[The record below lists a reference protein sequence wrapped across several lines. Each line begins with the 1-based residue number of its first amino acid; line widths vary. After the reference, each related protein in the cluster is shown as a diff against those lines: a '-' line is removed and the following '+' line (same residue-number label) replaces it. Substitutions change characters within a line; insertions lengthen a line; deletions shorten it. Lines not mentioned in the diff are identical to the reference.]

1 MPPAPLLRV
10 RDLTITHRGA
20 DDPAVRNLSFDVR
33 AGEVV
38 LLLGPSGSGKSTL
51 ALALGGLIPH
61 SLEAGVIGSVAIRG
75 HDTATTPV
83 AVLSRDVSIVF
94 QDPDA
99 QIVTGSLLD
108 EVAFALENLCL
119 PVAEVLD
126 RAERALRRMGLWE
139 RRHENPDRLSGGGK
153 QRLAIAAALATAA
166 PVLILDEPT
175 ANLDPE
181 GAAEVHAA
189 LADIAGP
196 DRAIVL
202 VEHDLDGVL
211 PLATRALVLDHE
223 GRQAFDGPAAEV
235 LRAHADDLIGLGV
248 RLPTAALAARRL
260 NARVPGLR
268 ADPLD
273 PLPLTAAELED
284 ALRDRDA
291 GAPLSG
297 RDPDAPLSEPPSIPQ
312 TIGAS
317 PAKDPGSTEFDATT
331 TASTTTTTEPIIT
344 ARGLEV
350 VRGGVP
356 VLHGVDLDIARASI
370 TAVIGPNGAG
380 KTTLVQ
386 ALAGVVSPPR
396 GRVLLDGI
404 DPATASPRALAA
416 HRGFVFQ
423 NPEHQFIAHTV
434 FDELAH
440 GLRLQHTPPA
450 EIAERVQAM
459 LDRFGLADQAGT
471 HPYLL
476 SGGEKRRLSVG
487 TALIARPRILVLDEP
502 TFGQDLRRTDELLAL
517 FRELRAEGTTIL
529 LVTHD
534 LDLVVRHTTHTV
546 LVEGGSVV
554 AAGATPALVRDGG
567 IPLPAAY
574 AAIPPALRTL
584 LSDDAAPP
592 RTPSGDDG
600 PSTAAGGDAGANP
613 ADDDAPSTAAGAVAR
628 PPGTPAENPA
638 AARTDDDP
646 HLDPYAAPHPPHAWL
661 HRLNPLAK
669 LGAVVPAMVVLL
681 FVRDLATP
689 TAFLAL
695 SYAVVLTGARLT
707 GRVWA
712 LLLAAVP
719 AGVLVLAAAM
729 ALWTDPARVAA
740 TPEVLRIGGWALH
753 AGALESGLATGL
765 RLAAIL
771 GLALIP
777 GLTTTGPD
785 LARAGVQQLRVPY
798 RIGYTA
804 LAAYR
809 FVPRFGY
816 ELGVIR
822 AAHRVRGTHGGRGP
836 FARIARGWGYI
847 VPLLASAIRHAE
859 RVALAMD
866 ARAFGAYPTRTERHE
881 VPFGGRDI
889 VFLVLMLAASATI
902 FALFFPWRL

>member
-20 DDPAVRNLSFDVR
+20 DDPAVRSVSFDVH

-38 LLLGPSGSGKSTL
+38 VLLGPSGAGKSTL

-61 SLEAGVIGSVAIRG
+61 SVEAGVTGSVAIRG

-83 AVLSRDVSIVF
+83 AMLSRDVSMVF

-126 RAERALRRMGLWE
+126 RAEQALRRMGLWD

-175 ANLDPE
+175 ANLDPQ

-202 VEHDLDGVL
+202 VEHDLDRAL
-211 PLATRALVLDHE
+211 PLATRALVLDHD
-223 GRQAFDGPAAEV
+223 GRPAFDGPAAEI
-235 LRAHADDLIGLGV
+235 LRTHADDLIALGV

-268 ADPLD
+268 SDPLE
-273 PLPLTAAELED
+273 PLPLTAADLED
-284 ALRDRDA
+284 ALRRREAD
-291 GAPLSG
+291 APLSG
-297 RDPDAPLSEPPSIPQ
+297 IESLRAGAGAPPAPQ
-312 TIGAS
+312 A
-317 PAKDPGSTEFDATT
+317 GSTESDPA
-331 TASTTTTTEPIIT
+331 AGEPIVT

-350 VRGGVP
+350 TRGGVP
-356 VLHGVDLDIARASI
+356 VLHGIDLDIAPASI

-386 ALAGVVSPPR
+386 ALAGVLTPPR

-434 FDELAH
+434 FEELAH
-440 GLRLQHTPPA
+440 GLRLQRTPAA
-450 EIAERVQAM
+450 EITERVREM
-459 LDRFGLADQAGT
+459 LDRFGLADKAAT

-502 TFGQDLRRTDELLAL
+502 TFGQDLRRTDELLDL

-534 LDLVVRHTTHTV
+534 LDLVVRHTTHAV
-546 LVEGGSVV
+546 LVEGGSVA
-554 AAGATPALVRDGG
+554 AAGPTSALVRDGR
-567 IPLPAAY
+567 IPLPPAY
-574 AAIPPALRTL
+574 AAVPSALRGL
-584 LSDDAAPP
+584 LSD
-592 RTPSGDDG
+592 
-600 PSTAAGGDAGANP
+600 GAML
-613 ADDDAPSTAAGAVAR
+613 AS
-628 PPGTPAENPA
+628 PAEVVVTSRPTTTPESPA
-638 AARTDDDP
+638 AAHTDP
-646 HLDPYAAPHPPHAWL
+646 GRRVDPYAAPHPPRAWL
-661 HRLNPLAK
+661 HGLNPLAK
-669 LGAVVPAMVVLL
+669 LGAVVPAMVLLL

-689 TAFLAL
+689 SAFLAL
-695 SYAVVLTGARLT
+695 SYGVVLTGARLT

-712 LLLAAVP
+712 LLLAAIP

-740 TPEVLRIGGWALH
+740 TPEVLRIGSWVLH
-753 AGALESGLATGL
+753 AGALESGFATGL

-771 GLALIP
+771 ALALIP

-785 LARAGVQQLRVPY
+785 IARAGVQQLRVPY

-847 VPLLASAIRHAE
+847 VPLLAGAIRHAE

-866 ARAFGAYPTRTERHE
+866 ARAFGAHPTRTERHE
-881 VPFGGRDI
+881 VPFRGRDV
-889 VFLVLMLAASATI
+889 VFVVLMLAASATI
-902 FALFFPWRL
+902 FTLFFPWRL